1 MNKLRSYL
9 KTRSFGYPAIVAV
22 AAVFLFAG
30 MLVASSIGTTPH
42 VKAAPPVV
50 SGAKG
55 SLPSFVELA
64 EALGPSVVN
73 IKVTKIQKT
82 EMPNMS
88 GVPDSP
94 FGDMFKRFFGDMP
107 QTPRKMEGAGSGVII
122 NSDGTVLT
130 NNHVVEGASDIT
142 VTLNDKREY
151 KAKVLG
157 RDPKTDLAVIKME
170 GKGTFK
176 AAALGDSSVTR
187 VGEWVVA
194 IGNPFGLSNTV
205 TAGIVSAKG
214 RIIGAGP
221 YDDFIQTDAPINP
234 GNSGGPLLNMRGEV
248 VGINTAIAPQGQ
260 GIGFAIPVNTAKTL
274 LPELV
279 SKGTVT
285 RGYLGVNIQDITE
298 DLAKSLGLAGAK
310 GALVAEVVD
319 GSPADKAGVKRGD
332 VITGFAGKEI
342 SDIHQLTSLVAVTP
356 VGQEAP
362 LKIKRDGKD
371 MTLKVKVGKLES
383 KEPAATQ
390 TEQTSQGKWGLQLQ
404 QLTPDLARQL
414 GSKAKGGVVVAGVQ
428 SGSPAEDAA
437 IQRGDIILEIDRHQV
452 KDVADA
458 KEKIE
463 KAGKKDSLLLLVE
476 REGKSLYIVLKG

>member
-1 MNKLRSYL
+1 MNRLRSYL
-9 KTRSFGYPAIVAV
+9 KTRSFGYPAIVAI

-42 VKAAPPVV
+42 VKAAPSAV
-50 SGAKG
+50 SGPKG
-55 SLPSFVELA
+55 ALPSFVELA

-73 IKVTKIQKT
+73 IKVTKIQKA
-82 EMPNMS
+82 EMPDMS
-88 GVPDSP
+88 GMPD
-94 FGDMFKRFFGDMP
+94 DLFKHFFGDTP
-107 QTPRKMEGAGSGVII
+107 QTPRKFKMEGAGSGVII
-122 NSDGTVLT
+122 NADGTVLT

-142 VTLNDKREY
+142 VTLNDKKEY

-157 RDPKTDLAVIKME
+157 RDPKTDLAVIKMQ

-176 AAALGDSSVTR
+176 AAALGDSSATR

-248 VGINTAIAPQGQ
+248 IGINTAIAPQGQ

-285 RGYLGVNIQDITE
+285 RGYLGVNIQEITE
-298 DLAKSLGLAGAK
+298 DLAKSLGLSGPK
-310 GALVAEVVD
+310 GALVAEVVE
-319 GSPADKAGVKRGD
+319 GSPADKAGIKRGD
-332 VITGFAGKEI
+332 VITGFGGKEI
-342 SDIHQLTSLVAVTP
+342 ADIHQLTSLVAVTP
-356 VGQEAP
+356 VGQETP
-362 LKIKRDGKD
+362 LKIRRDGRE

-383 KEPAATQ
+383 KEPITSQ

-414 GSKAKGGVVVAGVQ
+414 GSKVQNGVVIVGVQ
-428 SGSPAEDAA
+428 QGSPAEDAA
-437 IQRGDIILEIDRHQV
+437 IRKGDIVLEVDRHQV
-452 KDVADA
+452 KDLADV
-458 KEKIE
+458 KERIE
-463 KAGKKDSLLLLVE
+463 KAGKKDSLLLLIE
-476 REGKSLYIVLKG
+476 REGKSLYVVLKG